1 MLLDNFKMA
10 IKLKRKRQQK
20 DEKKERLFKVESAS
34 EIQRFKESSSV
45 VGDIK

>member
-20 DEKKERLFKVESAS
+20 DEKRERLFKVESAS
-34 EIQRFKESSSV
+34 EIQRFKEYSSV
-45 VGDIK
+45 VDDLK